1 MDAAESLGGP
11 HGGAYR
17 PPAVGTRG
25 VTAAAHGLAA
35 FAGQRILLQG
45 GNAVDAA
52 VAVAAA
58 LGVVEP
64 YMSGLGGGGGLMLI
78 YEARTGAIHGLD
90 YMGRVPAA
98 ADPAAFDDLAA
109 VDADVRA
116 STVPT

>member
-1 MDAAESLGGP
+1 MAAPLLTSGRVVWPGSARAWGIERYGPGMSAGEALGGP
-11 HGGAYR
+11 HGGAFR
-17 PPAVGTRG
+17 PEAVGLQG

-64 YMSGLGGGGGLMLI
+64 FMSGLGG
-78 YEARTGAIHGLD
+78 
-90 YMGRVPAA
+90 
-98 ADPAAFDDLAA
+98 
-109 VDADVRA
+109 
-116 STVPT
+116 